1 MKLVVDNGGGELK
14 AARVTDEIDYK
25 EANLD
30 VNPVVL
36 PHCTAKSRAEKK
48 FFVADGLDT
57 AVDLASLY
65 IRRPHERG
73 YIVNWDVEQDVWQ
86 RMCHK
91 DVLGIKPAETSLLV
105 TESLF
110 TPNEMRDNLDEF
122 VFEELGF
129 NKYCCASSP
138 LLALA
143 DHKCWDPSS
152 GLSRTGCGVMV
163 DSGFSFTHIVP
174 FYEGRIVHKACRRI
188 DVGGK
193 VMTNLLKETLSSRQW
208 NMMDETILVNA
219 IKERLSFVSQDLER
233 DLTRAKQ
240 RGRTNDI
247 RRLYSLPTSN
257 TPGVAGQD
265 RLGHVI
271 EGDEA
276 AARSSASPMKRQK
289 VEEGQGA
296 ASGKGAQRLEEE
308 CVLEVSNERFTIPE
322 VLFTPRMIG
331 LHQSGIPL
339 AIQSSVR
346 HFDPPMHPLMYS
358 TVLLVGG
365 NALIP
370 GFHARM
376 LAEVRSLAPSDL
388 HVSVPQGPQ
397 PANLSAWRGGM
408 RLVGAGALEGAW
420 VTKQEYEEK
429 GHQICR
435 SRFKEIE
442 NIVCQLQAT

>member
-1 MKLVVDNGGGELK
+1 MSGLNSLQRMKLVVDNGGGELK

-73 YIVNWDVEQDVWQ
+73 YIVNWDVEQAGSELG
-86 RMCHK
+86 RR
-91 DVLGIKPAETSLLV
+91 VLTAFTAGCVAAHVPQGRASLLV

-143 DHKCWDPSS
+143 DHK
-152 GLSRTGCGVMV
+152 
-163 DSGFSFTHIVP
+163 VP

-435 SRFKEIE
+435 SRFKFASPS
-442 NIVCQLQAT
+442 QLDLC